1 MIWKNRKKQ
10 AEPWTHLGEGI
21 HLDYPDKIIPLGF
34 PDSDRKGHFW
44 CFGTTRVGKTRC
56 MEGIIEQDIRKGYS
70 VVAIDPKG
78 DIDLFSKVVQVARDT
93 GRKEDLML
101 ITPVFPQYSAILDP
115 LSTYYMVEELVAH
128 ITAGV
133 AVGKE
138 PYFFSVAYEISLIVV
153 QSLVMLAEVNGR
165 KVSFNLNDIKNH
177 ISHTDLEKL
186 KERVDTI
193 GSPQALQL
201 AMDLQKIIATP
212 ADYYSKV
219 ASSLRVALTELTSGN
234 VGKIIGQADEN
245 RFIDR
250 LEQNKGIIMVVQLGS
265 MLTKRAA
272 YTAGKVIAS
281 MIQAFVGRR
290 FSSDKKVTPPLVLH
304 IDEAQS
310 VLYQGIEELFA
321 KAGGAGVYIHGYC
334 QSVSQLYAEIGVD
347 RANTILDNCNTK
359 LFMRVPDAKTAT
371 YISDHLGEK
380 RVYSPIISLGGNLAI
395 RETED
400 IRVKHTEVLNMA
412 PRQFFMTSYSGIYR
426 GITADVSDATLRVIF
441 PDIKPQEKHGKETV
455 TEAQAAA

>member
-1 MIWKNRKKQ
+1 LIWKNRKKQ

-250 LEQNKGIIMVVQLGS
+250 LEQNKGVIMVVQLGS